1 MRMTTSC
8 VTSTSGSSTSS
19 SRRPMIRGEQRV
31 LEGMNIPREHFLELS
46 SSRASRD
53 IDRFIGLRIS
63 RVDPIHRHL
72 ENVDQ
77 RMITSSLPLSVPLE
91 PPNYSPCSES
101 RLPILGEGHS
111 RERERESWMRTPLS
125 PCLRPLGIAVFRGA
139 RKTVRK
145 TSKQRPSGH

>member
-1 MRMTTSC
+1 MRMTTFC
-8 VTSTSGSSTSS
+8 VTSTRDSSTLS

-111 RERERESWMRTPLS
+111 RERESWMRTPLS
-125 PCLRPLGIAVFRGA
+125 PSTPPRDSCVPGSGENSA
-139 RKTVRK
+139 RDK
-145 TSKQRPSGH
+145 